1 MDGTSAGAV
10 LGQTIHLPMSKLRQL
25 RVLIADDEPLA
36 RQRLEDL
43 ADAEPGAD
51 VVGLAEDGRQ
61 AVSMIK
67 ELNPDLVFLDVQ
79 MPGLTG
85 MEVVR
90 KVGIDNMPPVIFV
103 TAYDQYAIK
112 AFDVAA
118 LDYLLKPFDDE
129 RFHQAFERARETLEL
144 RGVNELRDRLS
155 ALLTGAPLEQSAPTR
170 KYLERLAVEMRGQVR
185 VVPVNSIEFITAS
198 GSYAELH
205 VGDDT
210 FVIRERMQTLEERL
224 DPDVFFRIHRS
235 AIVRLDQIESLL
247 FSGGGDYAIKL
258 KDGRHLKVSRGR
270 KEELEERLGLDALE

>member
-1 MDGTSAGAV
+1 MPRPT
-10 LGQTIHLPMSKLRQL
+10 L

-43 ADAEPGAD
+43 LQAED
-51 VVGLAEDGRQ
+51 DVEVVGSAEDGTQ
-61 AVSMIK
+61 AVRMIRS
-67 ELNPDLVFLDVQ
+67 ENPDLVFLDVQ
-79 MPGLTG
+79 MPGHTG
-85 MEVVR
+85 IDVVK
-90 KVGIDNMPPVIFV
+90 KVGVDHMPPVVFV
-103 TAYDQYAIK
+103 TAYDHYAVK

-129 RFHQAFERARETLEL
+129 RFHQAFERAREAIQL
-144 RGVNELRDRLS
+144 RGVNELRERLS
-155 ALLTGAPLEQSAPTR
+155 TFLSGTLPDKPAER
-170 KYLERLAVEMRGQVR
+170 KKYLERLAVEMRGQVR
-185 VVPVNSIEFITAS
+185 VVPVDKIDFITAS

-205 VGDDT
+205 VGGDT

-224 DPDVFFRIHRS
+224 DPETFFRIHRS
-235 AIVRLDQIESLL
+235 TIVRLDQIESLL

>member
-1 MDGTSAGAV
+1 
-10 LGQTIHLPMSKLRQL
+10 MSRPPL

-43 ADAEPGAD
+43 LDAEDNVEIVAK
-51 VVGLAEDGRQ
+51 AEDGTQ
-61 AVSMIK
+61 AVDLIRD
-67 ELNPDLVFLDVQ
+67 EDPDLVFLDVQ

-85 MEVVR
+85 MEVV
-90 KVGIDNMPPVIFV
+90 KKIGPAQMPPVIFV

-129 RFHQAFERARETLEL
+129 RFYQAFERAREALQL
-144 RGVNELRDRLS
+144 RGASQLRERLA
-155 ALLTGAPLEQSAPTR
+155 ALLAETAPEVQPEPK

-185 VVPVNSIEFITAS
+185 VVPVDKIEFITAS

-205 VGDDT
+205 VGSDT

-224 DPDVFFRIHRS
+224 DPERFFRIHRS
-235 AIVRLDQIESLL
+235 TIVRLDQIDALL
-247 FSGGGDYAIKL
+247 FSGGGDYAIRL

>member
-1 MDGTSAGAV
+1 MRHT
-10 LGQTIHLPMSKLRQL
+10 L

-43 ADAEPGAD
+43 AAAESEVD
-51 VVGLAEDGRQ
+51 VVGMASDGKQ
-61 AVSMIK
+61 AVRMIR
-67 ELNPDLVFLDVQ
+67 EVEPDLVFLDVQ

-85 MEVVR
+85 MEVV
-90 KVGIDNMPPVIFV
+90 KEVGVENMPPVIFV
-103 TAYDQYAIK
+103 TAYDQYAIN

-118 LDYLLKPFDDE
+118 LDYLLKPFDDD
-129 RFHQAFERARETLEL
+129 RFHQSFERARETIEL
-144 RGVNELRDRLS
+144 RGVNELRERLS
-155 ALLTGAPLEQSAPTR
+155 ALLSGTSEEPRQQNR

-185 VVPVNSIEFITAS
+185 VVPVNTIDFITAS

-235 AIVRLDQIESLL
+235 AIVRLDQIDALL

-258 KDGRHLKVSRGR
+258 KDGRRLKVSRGR

>member
-1 MDGTSAGAV
+1 MSAR
-10 LGQTIHLPMSKLRQL
+10 HPL

-43 ADAEPGAD
+43 TDAEPGAG

-61 AVSMIK
+61 AVIMIRN
-67 ELNPDLVFLDVQ
+67 LNPDLVFLDVQ

-85 MEVVR
+85 MEVV
-90 KVGIDNMPPVIFV
+90 KEVGVENMPPVIFV

-118 LDYLLKPFDDE
+118 LDYLLKPFDDD
-129 RFHQAFERARETLEL
+129 RFHQAFERAREALEL

-155 ALLTGAPLEQSAPTR
+155 ALLSEPPSEKPSPNR

-185 VVPVNSIEFITAS
+185 VVPVSTIDFITAS

-235 AIVRLDQIESLL
+235 AIVRLDQIDSLL

>member
-1 MDGTSAGAV
+1 MPRPT
-10 LGQTIHLPMSKLRQL
+10 L

-43 ADAEPGAD
+43 IEHEDDVE
-51 VVGLAEDGRQ
+51 VVGTAEDGTQ
-61 AVSMIK
+61 AVEMIREK
-67 ELNPDLVFLDVQ
+67 NPDLVFLDVQ
-79 MPGLTG
+79 MPGHTG

-90 KVGIDNMPPVIFV
+90 KVGVEHMPPVIFV
-103 TAYDQYAIK
+103 TAYDHYAIK

-118 LDYLLKPFDDE
+118 LDYLLKPFDDD
-129 RFHQAFERARETLEL
+129 RFHQAFERARETIQL
-144 RGVNELRDRLS
+144 RGVNELRERLAAFLS
-155 ALLTGAPLEQSAPTR
+155 GDMPQARNEGK

-185 VVPVNSIEFITAS
+185 VVPVAKIEFITAS

-224 DPDVFFRIHRS
+224 DPEAFFRIHRS
-235 AIVRLDQIESLL
+235 TIVRLDQIDTLL
-247 FSGGGDYAIKL
+247 FSGGGDYAVKL
-258 KDGRHLKVSRGR
+258 KDGRYLKVSRGR